1 MSLMHRGAVF
11 LSIACLSAYS
21 DVGNASEICHS
32 AMVSQGPARTPVR
45 FCVDPD
51 AGSVTD
57 QSASSARVNF
67 RERRTGSGSI
77 DGVMVLTLR
86 PGDLPLRVTSKFLL
100 DDRASGVSS
109 LRKKG
114 DAVYEVCSWNIAGSQ
129 CARPE
134 VAPTT
139 SSCWRPCAT
148 YQYTPGVVSV
158 R

>member
-1 MSLMHRGAVF
+1 MSPMHRGAVF
-11 LSIACLSAYS
+11 LSIACLTAYS
-21 DVGNASEICHS
+21 GIGNASEICHS
-32 AMVSQGPARTPVR
+32 AVVSQGPARTPLR

-57 QSASSARVNF
+57 QSAASARVNF
-67 RERRTGSGSI
+67 RERRTGAGTI
-77 DGVMVLTLR
+77 DGIMVLTLR
-86 PGDLPLRVTSKFLL
+86 AGDLPLRVTSKFLL
-100 DDRASGVSS
+100 EDRASGGVS

-139 SSCWRPCAT
+139 SSCWRPCT
-148 YQYTPGVVSV
+148 MYQYTPGVASV